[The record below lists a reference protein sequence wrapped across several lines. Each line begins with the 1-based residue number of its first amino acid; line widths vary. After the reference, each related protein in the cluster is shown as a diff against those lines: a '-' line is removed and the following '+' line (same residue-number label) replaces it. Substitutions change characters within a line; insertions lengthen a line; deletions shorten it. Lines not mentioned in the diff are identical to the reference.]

1 MKLILYGQPITKK
14 NSSRLITVNGR
25 KIPIPSRAYKAYE
38 QNCLEQLRYIYGKR
52 ETISSPVNVQCV
64 YFMKTRRKK
73 LDLINL
79 QQATLDILKAGD
91 VIADDCHEIVVA
103 LDGSRVL
110 YDPENPRVEITITE
124 IA

>member
-1 MKLILYGQPITKK
+1 MKIILYGQPITKK

-25 KIPIPSRAYKAYE
+25 KIPIPSKAYKAYE

-91 VIADDCHEIVVA
+91 VIADDCHEIVVS

>member
-1 MKLILYGQPITKK
+1 MKIILYGQPITKK

-25 KIPIPSRAYKAYE
+25 KIPIPSKAFKAYE

-52 ETISSPVNVQCV
+52 ETINKPVNVCCV
-64 YFMKTRRKK
+64 YFMQTRRKK

-79 QQATLDILKAGD
+79 QQATLDILKAGE
-91 VIADDCHEIVVA
+91 VIADDCHEIVVS

-110 YDPENPRVEITITE
+110 YDKENPRVEITITE
-124 IA
+124 MP